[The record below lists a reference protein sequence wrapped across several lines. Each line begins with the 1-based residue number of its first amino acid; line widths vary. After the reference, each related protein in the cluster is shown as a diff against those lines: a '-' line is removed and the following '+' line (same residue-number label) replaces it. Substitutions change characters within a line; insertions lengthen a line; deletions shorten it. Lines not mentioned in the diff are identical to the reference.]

1 MFSCIDDVWIPSKLL
16 LWIIHYISSSFKFS
30 RVDWDGHMS
39 VIPSPLTCLR
49 DVRTN
54 SKWSKVGRRNW
65 KKSLG
70 PSPTI
75 SVLRNSWG
83 PDPGKEWPATFYH
96 GHWTRISS
104 IERHFEDIETEHFLE
119 SNSPE
124 VGLYGISHTKKVRSP
139 VELPLL

>member
-16 LWIIHYISSSFKFS
+16 LWIIHCISSSFKFS

-83 PDPGKEWPATFYH
+83 PDPGKEWQP
-96 GHWTRISS
+96 
-104 IERHFEDIETEHFLE
+104 HFIM
-119 SNSPE
+119 
-124 VGLYGISHTKKVRSP
+124 GTK
-139 VELPLL
+139 LGFPLLKGILRTLKLNISWNLTLLRLASMEYHIQRK